1 MYIII
6 AGCGRLG
13 KELAMNMSNEGH
25 DVVVIDENQSRLGT
39 LPEGF
44 NGIVVNGM
52 PFDEDVLMEAG
63 IQNADAVAAVT
74 EDDNINLMTSEIAR
88 SLYHIKTVLTRISD
102 SQKVSTFESLG
113 FAAICPT
120 KVAALQAKS
129 FLAGKEHL

>member
-25 DVVVIDENQSRLGT
+25 DVVVIDENQNRLTT

-44 NGIVVNGM
+44 NGITVNGM

-63 IQNADAVAAVT
+63 IQHADAVAAVT
-74 EDDNINLMTSEIAR
+74 DDDNINLMTSEIAR
-88 SLYHIKTVLTRISD
+88 SLYHVRKVLTRISD
-102 SQKVSTFESLG
+102 FEKVSTFESLG
-113 FAAICPT
+113 FHTICPT
-120 KVAALQAKS
+120 RVAALESES
-129 FLAGKEHL
+129 FLEGKE